1 MRNLVIILSI
11 ALSIAVLS
19 FTQQVKEWRLQC
31 WSGPNS
37 IYFYIIKNN
46 STWHYNFTNHQ
57 VSDDEM
63 KKMFWKVSKTCPID
77 TTEYEKLYVK
87 TITEDKLDTRIVR
100 DLNK

>member
-1 MRNLVIILSI
+1 MKRIFILI
-11 ALSIAVLS
+11 ALML
-19 FTQQVKEWRLQC
+19 TLQQVKEYRLQC
-31 WSGPNS
+31 YSGPNS

-57 VSDDEM
+57 VNDDEI
-63 KKMFWKVSKTCPID
+63 KRMFWKESKTCPID

-87 TITEDKLDTRIVR
+87 TITEDKLHERIVR

>member
-1 MRNLVIILSI
+1 MKRIFILLALVLTS
-11 ALSIAVLS
+11 
-19 FTQQVKEWRLQC
+19 QQVKEWRLQC
-31 WSGPNS
+31 YSGPNS

-57 VSDDEM
+57 INDDEM
-63 KKMFWKVSKTCPID
+63 KKMFWKESRTCPID

-87 TITEDKLDTRIVR
+87 TITEDKLDARIVR